1 MRGALVIFLAM
12 IVVGIILYI
21 YELRYRRGDKKEK
34 VASSSSVSAETLDA
48 VEGSGVNQGNGK
60 EEAEDGE
67 ETEECCGMHL
77 TCEKDTLSP
86 VSGEVEYYDD
96 EELDRFIGRTPD
108 SYSMEEVEEFRDV
121 LMTLQGD
128 DVPGWARSIAT
139 REIQLPEEIRD
150 ELLMLVNEQRLLKT
164 KKV

>member
-1 MRGALVIFLAM
+1 MRGALIIFLAM

-21 YELRYRRGDKKEK
+21 YELRHRRGDKKIET
-34 VASSSSVSAETLDA
+34 ANRNSESAEPLVSLTGSEVESGNKSDDA
-48 VEGSGVNQGNGK
+48 EEG
-60 EEAEDGE
+60 
-67 ETEECCGMHL
+67 EECCGMHL

-96 EELDRFIGRTPD
+96 EELDRFIGRTSD

-128 DVPGWARSIAT
+128 DIPGWARSIAT